1 MSNNFSGPRQ
11 DYSAEVVDSYSLS
24 EILVLVLGRSQACGP
39 SSEKYCRLVLPAPTG
54 VDMQRDHR
62 EQLSLS
68 WQANADAWA
77 AAVREQRIES
87 RRLVTDAAI
96 VQAVLAL
103 APARV
108 LDLGCGEGWLCRGL
122 AEHGIAA
129 VGVDAS
135 APLIA
140 AARQAGSQ
148 RGQYRVC
155 GYAELQE
162 QAAQLGRFDVLV
174 CNFALFEECLRE
186 TLTVLHELL
195 ATDGRLL
202 IQTLHPWRACHD
214 ASYRDGWRVE
224 TFAGFGEGFAEPMPW
239 FFRTLESWLG
249 LFNETGWRLQW
260 LQEPLHPESEQPV
273 SLLLLLSSTRN

>member
-1 MSNNFSGPRQ
+1 
-11 DYSAEVVDSYSLS
+11 
-24 EILVLVLGRSQACGP
+24 
-39 SSEKYCRLVLPAPTG
+39 
-54 VDMQRDHR
+54 MQRDHR

-68 WQANADAWA
+68 WQANADAWT

-96 VQAVLAL
+96 VQAILAL
-103 APARV
+103 APKRV

-122 AEHGIAA
+122 AEHGIEA

-140 AARQAGSQ
+140 VARQAGSP
-148 RGQYRVC
+148 GAQYRVC
-155 GYAELQE
+155 GYAELSE
-162 QAAQLGRFDVLV
+162 QAPQLGRFDVLV
-174 CNFALFEECLRE
+174 GNFALLEEPLAPI
-186 TLTVLHELL
+186 LTDLHGLL
-195 ATDGRLL
+195 AANGRLL

-224 TFAGFGEGFAEPMPW
+224 TFAGFAEGFSQPMPW
-239 FFRTLESWLG
+239 FFRTLESWLA
-249 LFNETGWRLQW
+249 LFTETGWRLQW

-273 SLLLLLSSTRN
+273 SLLLLLSSERN